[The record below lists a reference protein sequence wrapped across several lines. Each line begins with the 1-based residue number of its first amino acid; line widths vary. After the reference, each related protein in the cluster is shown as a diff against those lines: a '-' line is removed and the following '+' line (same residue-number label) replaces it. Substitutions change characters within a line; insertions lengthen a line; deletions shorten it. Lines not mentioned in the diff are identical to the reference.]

1 MTGFVGRLRATLGLD
16 SAEFSNKL
24 RGARQEAQGFSVS
37 VAQGLRGLA
46 GPALGLTAVA
56 GTVAAGAMQV
66 RDVMRDIATIGD
78 EAQRA
83 GLSAEAF
90 QEWSHVAAQARIP
103 VDALT
108 DGFKE
113 MALRADEFVVTGG
126 GSAAEAFNRLGFSA
140 DDLARRLENPSE
152 LFTEIVRRLE
162 RFDAGSRIRITDEI
176 FGGTGGERF
185 VALISR
191 GAAAM
196 DDTRRRAR
204 ELGLVLDENVINRA
218 TIIDQKF
225 QELTARV
232 QGFFR
237 AAAVGLFAGGVE
249 TPEDTLER
257 LFGSLDRARE
267 ALGEDM
273 FSSLTE
279 QAGELGDETE
289 AALSRIEGA
298 LPPMIQAA
306 GEASVMITELVG
318 KLAQAGRLDA
328 AEALRGVNDELVS
341 MMAAAADGSMS
352 VADFRTY
359 LDSALTGARD
369 LVTGL
374 VAVDDARFTG
384 VMGRLSSLITRLGE
398 AARAG
403 VAARN
408 AMPGSMGMTPLPGT
422 PLDPNGPILPGDA
435 NMTSSPR
442 PPRAPRDIDF
452 DLPGSDNSGSGGGSS
467 ETYATM
473 IADIRERT
481 SALRAEATALAEVA
495 ASGVEYGDAA
505 EYARIRAELLTQA
518 QEEGRA
524 LTPELRAEIDAAA
537 AAYVTQTEAVDDLTE
552 ALERQRAAG
561 ERGAQAVTDILM
573 AAGESA
579 EAGRN
584 AVARLIME
592 IARMQMMRG
601 SQALAGT
608 SWGGGFFS
616 FIGNLIGKNARGT
629 ESWRGGLTVVG
640 EEGPELVNLPTGA
653 KITPALATAENL
665 RNGGGGGT
673 GPTNAH
679 ITVSIDENGNLQAF
693 VDKRASRAV
702 QAAKPGMTRDAVAA
716 TRASVRE
723 FPLR

>member
-37 VAQGLRGLA
+37 VARGLRDLA
-46 GPALGLTAVA
+46 GPALGLTAFA
-56 GTVAAGAMQV
+56 GTLAAGAMQV

-273 FSSLTE
+273 FSSLIE

-298 LPPMIQAA
+298 LPPMIEAA

-318 KLAQAGRLDA
+318 KLAQAGRLEA

-408 AMPGSMGMTPLPGT
+408 AMPGSLGMTPLPGT

-452 DLPGSDNSGSGGGSS
+452 DLPGTDSTGNGGGGSS

-592 IARMQMMRG
+592 IARMQAMRG
-601 SQALAGT
+601 FQALAGT

-653 KITPALATAENL
+653 KITPALATAEKL
-665 RNGGGGGT
+665 RNGGGGSA
-673 GPTNAH
+673 GPTN
-679 ITVSIDENGNLQAF
+679 INVNVTVDENGNLQAF
-693 VDKRASRAV
+693 VDGRADKRLQR
-702 QAAKPGMTRDAVAA
+702 AKPGLNRDAVAA
-716 TRASVRE
+716 TRAFYSE
-723 FPLR
+723 FKR